1 MKFITE
7 QEIFWSKKFGDDY
20 TKRNANSNNRINIIG
35 RDLLKNNL
43 KINSALEFGSN
54 VGYNLDVLKIIF
66 PNIKTYGVEINKKA
80 YSICKKKHICYN
92 KSILDYKIEKK
103 FDIVF
108 TAGFLIHQNPEYL
121 KKIYSKIYKYS
132 KQYIYILE
140 YFNPEPIMVT
150 YRNYKDKLFKR
161 DFAKEIWEMYPKLK
175 LLDYGF
181 HWKQDNFLKGNSS
194 ISSNTNWFL
203 FKK

>member
-1 MKFITE
+1 MKFKTE

-20 TKRNANSNNRINIIG
+20 AKRNANSNNRVNIIG

-54 VGYNLDVLKIIF
+54 VGYNLDDLKTIF

-80 YSICKKKHICYN
+80 YSICKKKHICYH
-92 KSILDYKIEKK
+92 KSILDFKIEKK

-108 TAGFLIHQNPEYL
+108 TSGVLIHQNPKYL
-121 KKIYSKIYKYS
+121 KKIYSKIYNYS
-132 KQYIYILE
+132 KKYIYILE
-140 YFNPEPIMVT
+140 YFSPKPIMIV
-150 YRNYKDKLFKR
+150 YRNNKNKLFKR

-181 HWKQDNFLKGNSS
+181 YWKQDNLLKGNSDDG
-194 ISSNTNWFL
+194 NWFL

>member
-7 QEIFWSKKFGDDY
+7 QEIFWSKKFGDSY
-20 TKRNANSNNRINIIG
+20 TKRNANSNIRVNIIG

-66 PNIKTYGVEINKKA
+66 PNIKIYGVEINKKA
-80 YSICKKKHICYN
+80 YLICKKKHICYH
-92 KSILDYKIEKK
+92 KSILDFKIEKK

-108 TAGFLIHQNPEYL
+108 TSGVLIHQNPKYL
-121 KKIYSKIYKYS
+121 KKIYSKIYNYS
-132 KQYIYILE
+132 KKYIYILE
-140 YFNPEPIMVT
+140 YFSPKPIMIV
-150 YRNYKDKLFKR
+150 YRNNKNKLFKR

-181 HWKQDNFLKGNSS
+181 YWKQDNLLKGNSDDG
-194 ISSNTNWFL
+194 NWFL

>member
-54 VGYNLDVLKIIF
+54 VGYNLDALKIIF
-66 PNIKTYGVEINKKA
+66 PNIKTYAVEINKKA

-92 KSILDYKIEKK
+92 MSILDYKIEKK

-108 TAGFLIHQNPEYL
+108 TNGFLMHQNQKYL
-121 KKIYSKIYKYS
+121 KKIYSKIYNYS
-132 KQYIYILE
+132 KQYIYISE
-140 YFNPEPIMVT
+140 YFNPEPIMIN
-150 YRNYKDKLFKR
+150 YRNNKDKLFKR
-161 DFAKEIWEMYPKLK
+161 DFAKEIWEIYPKLK

-181 HWKQDNFLKGNSS
+181 HWKQDNFLKGNCD
-194 ISSNTNWFL
+194 NHNWFL
-203 FKK
+203 FRK